1 MQNLNFLDFN
11 TCISNLKE
19 NQMIPSE
26 NISKEDSLIANA
38 VPKTSTACPNEQSE
52 ILASTKDTIS
62 QEAPNT
68 LDLKENRKVAIDS
81 GSKGHYTSETN
92 FLVPIFSRKRTKL
105 FFDFCP
111 SL

>member
-11 TCISNLKE
+11 TFISNLKD

-52 ILASTKDTIS
+52 ILTSTKDTIS

-81 GSKGHYTSETN
+81 GSKGPLYFRSK
-92 FLVPIFSRKRTKL
+92 FSCAHIPQKKNEIY
-105 FFDFCP
+105 F
-111 SL
+111 